1 MKAKT
6 TVQDGL
12 LRFEV
17 DKDILRL
24 IDKALGG
31 IQADS
36 RKILKNAV
44 NATAKKAK
52 SDLANKAREEY
63 TAKKSALNKGMK
75 KQNATVSNPTATITV
90 TGGVLELKE
99 FKTSVPKAG
108 AKAQITVGSSL
119 KLIQSKRGS
128 RAKAFLAT
136 FASGHQAIVQRQDG
150 KTYKSAEG
158 RSRREEKWG
167 KHADMTQ
174 IKKLLSVSA
183 PKMIGDEKRVLGVLR
198 PSIYENLM
206 DNIQKE
212 VNKVVN
218 SA

>member
-17 DKDILRL
+17 DQDILRM

-31 IQADS
+31 VKGDS

-44 NATAKKAK
+44 NATAKQART
-52 SDLANKAREEY
+52 DLANKAREEY

-75 KQNATVSNPTATITV
+75 KKNATVSNPTATITV

-108 AKAQITVGSSL
+108 AKAQITAGGSL

-128 RAKAFLAT
+128 KAKAFLAT
-136 FASGHQAIVQRQDG
+136 FSNGHQAIVQRQDG
-150 KTYKSAEG
+150 KTYQPKG
-158 RSRREEKWG
+158 RHERESKWG

-198 PSIYENLM
+198 PKIYENLM
-206 DNIQKE
+206 ENIQKE
-212 VNKVVN
+212 IDKVVR